1 MPEGQL
7 NETEHKLLRDQP
19 VKLHPLE
26 EDYVEKDIVFSG
38 FVIDMP
44 DGKKKFLQVNHK
56 VSGLVFGLWRRQLKA
71 KPFTVRG
78 TLTFKADMDTY
89 KEYDR

>member
-7 NETEHKLLRDQP
+7 NQEEHKLLKDQP

-26 EDYVEKDIVFSG
+26 EDYVEEAIFSG
-38 FVIDMP
+38 LVIDMP
-44 DGKKKFLQVNHK
+44 DGKKKFIQVNRK
-56 VSGLVFGLWRRQLKA
+56 VSGLVFGLWRRHLHA
-71 KPFTVRG
+71 RPFTVRG
-78 TLTFKADMDTY
+78 TLTFKADLDTY